1 MRGFVDRVGRAG
13 ENGGVWSYRGCWN
26 CTGPPDGLEFMVW
39 GDEEEPNPAPLMG
52 MLLLLLMKEGLAMAT
67 GGIGKG
73 TATPVVRFS
82 DPKSSSFIIAADML
96 GLGPPTF
103 FPAAAV
109 LIPDIGVNQREK
121 WCYFV
126 S

>member
-1 MRGFVDRVGRAG
+1 MVVVAAVGG
-13 ENGGVWSYRGCWN
+13 
-26 CTGPPDGLEFMVW
+26 
-39 GDEEEPNPAPLMG
+39 
-52 MLLLLLMKEGLAMAT
+52 T
-67 GGIGKG
+67 GGKG
-73 TATPVVRFS
+73 SDTPVVRLS